1 MATLATDNNPYAS
14 TTSVPTTTANDDNN
28 NNMSEVNMENNN
40 TNSAPVVQARKVP
53 AKTEQGKILSITV
66 SDPVKQGDGLKAFI
80 SYKINTKTD
89 LPEFDMSQFSVI
101 RRYSDFVWLISQLT
115 RDFKGYIIPPL
126 PEKSVVGRFTP
137 SFIETRRRA
146 LEHCL
151 NRIANH
157 SVLRKSD
164 HFKAFLEAKDDGL
177 LIQKTA
183 AKQEANSKSKG
194 FFGWLTDTATSTLNN
209 VRGSVKLERT
219 QDDVKFDEIAQY
231 IATLEPQLQS
241 VHRQTTGVIKRE
253 LDLGT
258 SLFDFGLSF
267 TLMGQADNGVTL
279 RAALTKMGHTA
290 DSLSVLAK
298 ETADKECESFEEQ
311 LKDYIRVVMSVKVA
325 IGQRNEALNAYL
337 LAKSNHESRV
347 DAHQRLV
354 GVPGKEDKAQ
364 QAMDAVVEAQSTEEK
379 KKREF
384 HEVQQTLF
392 KEFDRFKQEKAED
405 FKTMMIAYSKLR
417 IEHCKAEEAE
427 WKKILP
433 VLDNIKNDET
443 NVYGNS
449 SGKPDADEDV
459 TGDSI

>member
-177 LIQKTA
+177 LIQK
-183 AKQEANSKSKG
+183 
-194 FFGWLTDTATSTLNN
+194 
-209 VRGSVKLERT
+209 
-219 QDDVKFDEIAQY
+219 
-231 IATLEPQLQS
+231 
-241 VHRQTTGVIKRE
+241 
-253 LDLGT
+253 
-258 SLFDFGLSF
+258 
-267 TLMGQADNGVTL
+267 
-279 RAALTKMGHTA
+279 
-290 DSLSVLAK
+290 
-298 ETADKECESFEEQ
+298 
-311 LKDYIRVVMSVKVA
+311 
-325 IGQRNEALNAYL
+325 
-337 LAKSNHESRV
+337 
-347 DAHQRLV
+347 
-354 GVPGKEDKAQ
+354 
-364 QAMDAVVEAQSTEEK
+364 
-379 KKREF
+379 
-384 HEVQQTLF
+384 
-392 KEFDRFKQEKAED
+392 
-405 FKTMMIAYSKLR
+405 
-417 IEHCKAEEAE
+417 
-427 WKKILP
+427 
-433 VLDNIKNDET
+433 
-443 NVYGNS
+443 
-449 SGKPDADEDV
+449 
-459 TGDSI
+459 

>member
-1 MATLATDNNPYAS
+1 MVSEDNPYS
-14 TTSVPTTTANDDNN
+14 STSVPTEETPTDDVADVGLESNN
-28 NNMSEVNMENNN
+28 G
-40 TNSAPVVQARKVP
+40 APAVQARKVP
-53 AKTEQGKILSITV
+53 AKTDQGKILSIAV
-66 SDPVKQGDGLKAFI
+66 SDPVKQGEGLKAHI

-101 RRYSDFVWLISQLT
+101 RRYSDFVWLISQLS
-115 RDFKGYIIPPL
+115 RDYKGYIIPPL

-151 NRIANH
+151 NRIASH
-157 SVLRKSD
+157 AVLRKSD

-183 AKQEANSKSKG
+183 AKQEASSKSKG
-194 FFGWLTDTATSTLNN
+194 FFGWLSDTATSTLNN

-219 QDDVKFDEIAQY
+219 QDDVKFDEIVQY
-231 IATLEPQLQS
+231 IAQLEPQLQS
-241 VHRQTTGVIKRE
+241 VHRQTVGLIKRE

-267 TLMGQADNGVTL
+267 TLMGQADNGASL

-298 ETADKECESFEEQ
+298 ETADKECESFEEK
-311 LKDYIRVVMSVKVA
+311 LKVYIRVVGSVKVA
-325 IGQRNEALNAYL
+325 IGQRNDALNEYL
-337 LAKSNHESRV
+337 IAKSNHESRI
-347 DAHQRLV
+347 DAHQKLV

-364 QAMDAVVEAQSTEEK
+364 QAMDAVVEAQGVEEK
-379 KKREF
+379 AKRSF
-384 HEVQQTLF
+384 HEIQQSLF
-392 KEFDRFKQEKAED
+392 KEFDRFKQEKADD
-405 FKTMMIAYSKLR
+405 FKDMMIAYTKLR

-427 WKKILP
+427 WKKLLP
-433 VLDNIKNDET
+433 VLDNIKFDES
-443 NVYGNS
+443 YDNS
-449 SGKPDADEDV
+449 GGKPDAEV
-459 TGDSI
+459 SGDSI